1 MEQNIKKYYVI
12 GYGFLAAVLVFL
24 AFKKGGGT
32 NTNPNPPQKFLV
44 PEVEDA
50 ALSKDR
56 NIHLIPDGKGNYRS
70 AQIPAN
76 KLAYFLKKYG
86 IKRVV
91 RMNGFCSTCSDARGV
106 PEETEKK
113 ICQENGVEYIR
124 LNAHEGYVKNQ
135 GYVGSVNKAKLILD
149 KGNTLIHCA
158 AGMDRTGGMVGGYLK
173 KGGYMTDIEQLW
185 AYTTK
190 YNGWIDKIKRKTF
203 FGSGYD
209 KYADCFYPIDKLKE
223 KYRAYL

>member
-1 MEQNIKKYYVI
+1 MEQNLKKYYII

-24 AFKKGGGT
+24 ALKKSGAT
-32 NTNPNPPQKFLV
+32 SIAPVNQKFLN

-50 ALSKDR
+50 ALSKSR

-70 AQIPAN
+70 AQIPAD

-86 IKRVV
+86 IKRVI
-91 RMNGFCSTCSDARGV
+91 RMNGFCSSCNDARGV
-106 PEETEKK
+106 PEETEKR

-135 GYVGSVNKAKLILD
+135 GYVKSVDKAKLILD

-158 AGMDRTGGMVGGYLK
+158 AGMDRTGGIVGGYLK

-185 AYTTK
+185 SYTTK
-190 YNGWIDKIKRKTF
+190 YNGWIRMIQRKTF
-203 FGSGYD
+203 FGSGFD
-209 KYADCFYPIDKLKE
+209 KYADCFYPIDKLKV